1 MTVVVTGH
9 KCTGSTKAVNAVSSK
24 LYHTAA
30 YSRGE
35 VAVLV
40 GLIGTGAHHLSCND
54 TLVLVTIVEQTVHEL
69 RKTVNDQ
76 F

>member
-1 MTVVVTGH
+1 MYWEYE
-9 KCTGSTKAVNAVSSK
+9 GSECCQFKTLSHSGTLAG
-24 LYHTAA
+24 
-30 YSRGE
+30 RG

-54 TLVLVTIVEQTVHEL
+54 TLVLVTLVEQTVHEL

-76 F
+76 FRL

>member
-1 MTVVVTGH
+1 MYWEYE
-9 KCTGSTKAVNAVSSK
+9 GSECCQFKTLSHSGTLAG
-24 LYHTAA
+24 
-30 YSRGE
+30 RGE

-54 TLVLVTIVEQTVHEL
+54 TLVLVTLVEQTVHEL

-76 F
+76 FRL